1 MPTPTLSREA
11 ELSTADVG
19 GIDGCPAG
27 WLLARTTVHASVVTT
42 FVFGNFVELL
52 DANPDLAVLAVDI
65 PIGLTAEGPRQTDL
79 AARALLGPRASSVF
93 PAPVRAALDAVSY
106 QDASDRS
113 FSAHG
118 KRLSK
123 QTFAILPKIRE
134 VDHALRTRLRDA
146 ERIREIHPEVSFCVL
161 NDDQPMVHPKR
172 TGLGFTERLKLVESL
187 FPGAFELSRRTHA
200 RSVAADDDILDALAA
215 LWTAGRLQARQ
226 ARSIPEGTVERD
238 GAGLPMA
245 IWA

>member
-1 MPTPTLSREA
+1 MPAPVLSSEA
-11 ELSTADVG
+11 ELSTAVVG
-19 GIDGCPAG
+19 GVDGCPAG
-27 WLLARTTVHASVVTT
+27 WLLAKTNVHTSVVTT
-42 FVFGNFVELL
+42 LVFGNFVELL
-52 DANPDLAVLAVDI
+52 DANPDLVVVAVDF
-65 PIGLTAEGPRQTDL
+65 PIGLTAIGPRQTDR
-79 AARALLGPRASSVF
+79 AARALLGPRASRVF

-106 QDASDRS
+106 QAASDRS
-113 FSAHG
+113 FAAHG

-134 VDHALRTRLRDA
+134 VDSALRTRLRDA
-146 ERIREIHPEVSFCVL
+146 ERVREIHPEVSFCVL

-172 TGLGFTERLKLVESL
+172 TGLGFTERLKLMEAL

-215 LWTAGRLQARQ
+215 LWTAGRLQTRHARTV
-226 ARSIPEGTVERD
+226 PEGAVELD
-238 GAGLPMA
+238 GVGLPMA

>member
-1 MPTPTLSREA
+1 M
-11 ELSTADVG
+11 STASVG

-27 WLLARTTVHASVVTT
+27 WILARATADTSVVTT
-42 FVFGNFVELL
+42 RVFGDFVELL
-52 DANPDLAVLAVDI
+52 DANQDLDVLAIDI
-65 PIGLTAEGPRQTDL
+65 PIGLPATGPRPTDR

-93 PAPVRAALDAVSY
+93 PAPVRASLDAVSY

-113 FSAHG
+113 FAVHG

-134 VDHALRTRLRDA
+134 VDHALRSRVRDA
-146 ERIREIHPEVSFCVL
+146 ERVFEIHPEVSFCVL
-161 NDDQPMVHPKR
+161 NDDRPMVHPKR
-172 TGLGFTERLKLVESL
+172 TGLGFTERLALVETH
-187 FPGAFELSRRTHA
+187 FPGAFDHSRRTHS

-215 LWTAGRLQARQ
+215 LWTARRLGARQ
-226 ARSIPEGTVERD
+226 ARAIPAGEVQYD
-238 GAGLPMA
+238 GLGLPMA

>member
-1 MPTPTLSREA
+1 MPTPTPSREV
-11 ELSTADVG
+11 ELSTEGLG

-27 WLLARTTVHASVVTT
+27 WLLARTSAGTAVVSTG
-42 FVFGNFVELL
+42 VFGTFAELL
-52 DANPDLAVLAVDI
+52 DENPDLAIITIDI
-65 PIGLTAEGPRQTDL
+65 PIGLTLAGPRPTDS

-113 FSAHG
+113 FAVHG

-134 VDHALRTRLRDA
+134 VDIALRIRPRDA
-146 ERIREIHPEVSFCVL
+146 ERVREVHPEVSFCVL
-161 NDDQPMVHPKR
+161 NNDEPMVHPKR
-172 TGLGFTERLKLVESL
+172 TGLGFTERLTLLEAHY
-187 FPGAFELSRRTHA
+187 PGAFELSRRTHT
-200 RSVAADDDILDALAA
+200 RRVAADDDILDALAA
-215 LWTAGRLQARQ
+215 LWTAGRLHSRQ
-226 ARSIPEGTVERD
+226 ARAIPEGAVAFD
-238 GAGLPMA
+238 SVGLPMA